1 MTVDRK
7 EPTLS
12 GLGSTREEPAVS
24 PSSSPS
30 SKPTQSTAKSSAQG
44 ASGRGD
50 RHNGSSSPRPAPV
63 SSSRGQAK
71 SPLVPFALILALTG
85 LGLAGFSYWQL
96 VKVQHQAS
104 AAEKRIEELEQRLAL
119 SDDESSQSVTALQ
132 ANLRETRKQLDVA
145 SNEIRKLWDTRNVNK
160 KGIADNKAQL
170 AAVAKS
176 AKSASSAAASAT
188 KLAQSQEK
196 NWKALSDNISL
207 QGEQLNLLSD
217 ATDSQKKQMR
227 ELIDQANKV
236 DTQMQQLKTDL
247 ARRVKRNEDAIEA
260 IDAYRRTVNRDIL
273 DLKRQLNPGL

>member
-12 GLGSTREEPAVS
+12 GLGSTREEPTVS
-24 PSSSPS
+24 PSGSSASNPT
-30 SKPTQSTAKSSAQG
+30 KPAAKSSAQG
-44 ASGRGD
+44 SSGRGD
-50 RHNGSSSPRPAPV
+50 SRQGSSRPRPAPV

-104 AAEKRIEELEQRLAL
+104 AAEKRIVELEQRLAL

-145 SNEIRKLWDTRNVNK
+145 NNEIRKLWDTRNVNK

-196 NWKALSDNISL
+196 NWKALSDNFSL

-236 DTQMQQLKTDL
+236 DAQMKQLKTDL
-247 ARRVKRNEDAIEA
+247 AGRVKRNEDAIEA

>member
-12 GLGSTREEPAVS
+12 GLGSTREEPTVS
-24 PSSSPS
+24 PSGSSASNPT
-30 SKPTQSTAKSSAQG
+30 KPAAKSSAQG
-44 ASGRGD
+44 SSGRGD
-50 RHNGSSSPRPAPV
+50 SSQGSSRPRPAPV

-104 AAEKRIEELEQRLAL
+104 AAEKRIVELEQRLAL

-145 SNEIRKLWDTRNVNK
+145 NNEIRKLWDTRNVNK

-196 NWKALSDNISL
+196 NWKALSDNFSL

-217 ATDSQKKQMR
+217 AADSQKKQMR

-236 DTQMQQLKTDL
+236 DAQMKQLKTDL
-247 ARRVKRNEDAIEA
+247 AGRVKRNEDAIEA

-273 DLKRQLNPGL
+273 DLKQRLNPGL

>member
-30 SKPTQSTAKSSAQG
+30 SNSTKSTPKSSAQE
-44 ASGRGD
+44 ALGRGD
-50 RHNGSSSPRPAPV
+50 SHHGSSRRPAPV

-104 AAEKRIEELEQRLAL
+104 GAEKRIEELEQRLAL
-119 SDDESSQSVTALQ
+119 SDDESTQSVTTLQ
-132 ANLRETRKQLDVA
+132 ANLRETRKQLDTA
-145 SNEIRKLWDTRNVNK
+145 ESEIRKLWDTRNVNK

-170 AAVAKS
+170 ASVEKS
-176 AKSASSAAASAT
+176 AKSASSAAASAN
-188 KLAQSQEK
+188 KLAKSQES

-207 QGEQLNLLSD
+207 QGEQLNVLSD

-227 ELIDQANKV
+227 ELIDKANKV
-236 DTQMQQLKTDL
+236 DSQMQQLKTDL